1 MLTEDISELVASIQ
15 LDLDMM
21 QRLLDSDTDNRSR
34 LLAIQALAGLI
45 ACNIN
50 VWNAG
55 IRRSTTIKQE

>member
-1 MLTEDISELVASIQ
+1 MSEDISELVASIQ
-15 LDLDMM
+15 RDLTMM
-21 QRLLDSDTDNRSR
+21 QKLLDSDADNRSR

-55 IRRSTTIKQE
+55 IRRSTTTKQE